1 MTTTAPVDRGTR
13 SRRAIL
19 DAAKPIFERDGYA
32 GASLNQI
39 IAASGLT
46 KGGFYFHFA
55 SKQALALAVLADHHE
70 GWNEQVRRETERHP
84 RAVDRLFATPRII
97 ARLAE
102 SGEGPVALRRL
113 TEELA
118 RDPALRD
125 EVCGSIRSA
134 VEATAAQFAEAQA
147 EGTIRADL
155 DPYQMA
161 HTAVGGFIGAQALT
175 DQLGDAR
182 LAERVEALVRFVRN
196 AIAVQPTG
204 APSVSKEGDHHVV

>member
-1 MTTTAPVDRGTR
+1 MSATPADRGTR

-19 DAAKPIFERDGYA
+19 DAAMPIFERDGYA
-32 GASLNQI
+32 AASLNQI

-55 SKQALALAVLADHHE
+55 SKQELALAVLADHAARWT
-70 GWNEQVRRETERHP
+70 GQVRAETERHP

-102 SGEGPVALRRL
+102 SGGGPVALRRL

-125 EVCGSIRSA
+125 EVCGSIRYA
-134 VEATAAQFAEAQA
+134 VEATAAQFAAAQA

-155 DPYQMA
+155 DPGQLA
-161 HTAVGGFIGAQALT
+161 ETAVGGFIGAQALT

-182 LAERVEALVRFVRN
+182 LAQRVEALVRFVRN
-196 AIAVQPTG
+196 ALEIQPMTSPSDSEKGDSHAV
-204 APSVSKEGDHHVV
+204 

>member
-1 MTTTAPVDRGTR
+1 MTAAADRGTR

-19 DAAKPIFERDGYA
+19 DAAMPIFERDGYA
-32 GASLNQI
+32 AASLNQI

-55 SKQALALAVLADHHE
+55 SKQELALAVLADHTARW
-70 GWNEQVRRETERHP
+70 GEQVRVETERHP

-102 SGEGPVALRRL
+102 SGGGPVALRRL

-125 EVCGSIRSA
+125 EVCGSIRYA
-134 VEATAAQFAEAQA
+134 VEATAAQFAAAQA

-155 DPYQMA
+155 DPGQLA
-161 HTAVGGFIGAQALT
+161 ETAVGGFIGAQALT

-182 LAERVEALVRFVRN
+182 LADRVEALVRFVRN
-196 AIAVQPTG
+196 ALEIQPT
-204 APSVSKEGDHHVV
+204 ASPSDSEKGDSRAV

>member
-1 MTTTAPVDRGTR
+1 VTAATVDRGTR

-32 GASLNQI
+32 AASLNQI

-55 SKQALALAVLADHHE
+55 SKQALALAVLADHHA
-70 GWNEQVRRETERHP
+70 GWNERVRRETEHYP
-84 RAVDRLFATPRII
+84 RAIDRLFATPRII
-97 ARLAE
+97 ARLAA
-102 SGEGPVALRRL
+102 SGDGPVALRRL

-134 VEATAAQFAEAQA
+134 LEATAAQFAEAQA

-155 DPYQMA
+155 DPYQTA
-161 HTAVGGFIGAQALT
+161 QTAVGGFVGAQALT

-182 LAERVEALVRFVRN
+182 LAERVEALVRFMRA
-196 AIAVQPTG
+196 AIEIRPAA
-204 APSVSKEGDHHVV
+204 APSVTEEGDHDVV

>member
-1 MTTTAPVDRGTR
+1 MTAAAADRGTR

-19 DAAKPIFERDGYA
+19 DAATPIFERDGYA
-32 GASLNQI
+32 AASLNQI

-46 KGGFYFHFA
+46 KGGCYFHFA
-55 SKQALALAVLADHHE
+55 SKQELALAVLADHNTR
-70 GWNEQVRRETERHP
+70 WTEQVRLETERHP

-155 DPYQMA
+155 DPGQLA
-161 HTAVGGFIGAQALT
+161 QTAVGGFIGAQALT

-196 AIAVQPTG
+196 AIEVQPTG

>member
-1 MTTTAPVDRGTR
+1 MTVATADRGTR

-19 DAAKPIFERDGYA
+19 DAAVPIFERDGYA
-32 GASLNQI
+32 AASLNQI

-55 SKQALALAVLADHHE
+55 SKQELARAVLADHTAR
-70 GWNEQVRRETERHP
+70 WTEQVRVETERHP

-102 SGEGPVALRRL
+102 SGGGPVALRRL

-118 RDPALRD
+118 REPALRD
-125 EVCGSIRSA
+125 EVCGSIRYA
-134 VEATAAQFAEAQA
+134 VEATAAQFAAAQG

-155 DPYQMA
+155 DPDQLA
-161 HTAVGGFIGAQALT
+161 ETAVGGFIGAQALT
-175 DQLGDAR
+175 DQLGDGR
-182 LAERVEALVRFVRN
+182 LAERVESLVRFVRN
-196 AIAVQPTG
+196 ALEIEPTTSPSDSGKGDSRAV
-204 APSVSKEGDHHVV
+204 

>member
-1 MTTTAPVDRGTR
+1 MTAAAADRGTR

-19 DAAKPIFERDGYA
+19 DAAMPIFERDGYA
-32 GASLNQI
+32 AASLNQI

-55 SKQALALAVLADHHE
+55 SKQELALAVLAEHS
-70 GWNEQVRRETERHP
+70 GRWTEQVRIETERY
-84 RAVDRLFATPRII
+84 RSAVDRLFATPRII

-102 SGEGPVALRRL
+102 SGGGPVALRRL

-125 EVCGSIRSA
+125 EVCGSMRHA
-134 VEATAAQFAEAQA
+134 VAATATQFAEAQA

-155 DPYQMA
+155 DPGQLA
-161 HTAVGGFIGAQALT
+161 ETAVGGFIGAQALT

-196 AIAVQPTG
+196 ALEIQPTG
-204 APSVSKEGDHHVV
+204 SPSESEEGDSRAV

>member
-1 MTTTAPVDRGTR
+1 MTAATADRGTR

-19 DAAKPIFERDGYA
+19 AAATPIFERDGYA
-32 GASLNQI
+32 AASLNQI

-46 KGGFYFHFA
+46 KGGFYYHFA
-55 SKQALALAVLADHHE
+55 SKQELALAVLADHNTQ
-70 GWNEQVRRETERHP
+70 WTEQVRLETERHP

-102 SGEGPVALRRL
+102 AGGGPVALRRL

-125 EVCGSIRSA
+125 EVCGSIRYG
-134 VEATAAQFAEAQA
+134 VEATAAQFAQAQA

-155 DPYQMA
+155 DPGQLA
-161 HTAVGGFIGAQALT
+161 ETAVGGFIGAQALT
-175 DQLGDAR
+175 DQLGDKR

-196 AIAVQPTG
+196 ALEIQPAGSPSEIEEEDSRAV
-204 APSVSKEGDHHVV
+204 

>member
-1 MTTTAPVDRGTR
+1 MTTAATVDRGTR

-32 GASLNQI
+32 AASLNQI

-102 SGEGPVALRRL
+102 SGGDRLPCAVSPRSSPETRRCVMRCA
-113 TEELA
+113 A
-118 RDPALRD
+118 RFAM
-125 EVCGSIRSA
+125 A

-155 DPYQMA
+155 EPDQMA
-161 HTAVGGFIGAQALT
+161 QTAVGGFIGAQALT

-182 LAERVEALVRFVRN
+182 LAERVEALVRFVRD
-196 AIAVQPTG
+196 A
-204 APSVSKEGDHHVV
+204 

>member
-1 MTTTAPVDRGTR
+1 MTAAPADRGAR

-19 DAAKPIFERDGYA
+19 DAAMPIFERDGYA
-32 GASLNQI
+32 AASLNQI

-55 SKQALALAVLADHHE
+55 SKQELALAVLADHTARWT
-70 GWNEQVRRETERHP
+70 GQVRAETERHP

-102 SGEGPVALRRL
+102 SGGGPVALRRL

-125 EVCGSIRSA
+125 EVCGSIRYA
-134 VEATAAQFAEAQA
+134 VEATTAQFAAAQA

-155 DPYQMA
+155 DPGQLA
-161 HTAVGGFIGAQALT
+161 QTAVGGFIGAQALT

-182 LAERVEALVRFVRN
+182 LTERVEALVRFVRN
-196 AIAVQPTG
+196 ALEIQPTTS
-204 APSVSKEGDHHVV
+204 PSDSEKGDSHAV

>member
-1 MTTTAPVDRGTR
+1 MTAAATNRGTR

-19 DAAKPIFERDGYA
+19 DAAMPIFERDGYA
-32 GASLNQI
+32 AASLNQI

-55 SKQALALAVLADHHE
+55 SKQELALAVLADHTARWT
-70 GWNEQVRRETERHP
+70 GQVRGGN
-84 RAVDRLFATPRII
+84 RAPSACRGPALRNARII

-102 SGEGPVALRRL
+102 SGGGPVALRRL

-125 EVCGSIRSA
+125 EVCGSIRYA
-134 VEATAAQFAEAQA
+134 VEATAAQFAAAQA

-155 DPYQMA
+155 DPGQLA
-161 HTAVGGFIGAQALT
+161 ETAVGGFIGAQALT

-196 AIAVQPTG
+196 ALEIQPTTS
-204 APSVSKEGDHHVV
+204 PSDSEKGDSHAV